1 MLHLRI
7 LVPADLTPSVTSLL
21 RGEPGA
27 VHLSVVPG
35 AGLDPLADLVEADV
49 EHASLAAL
57 ISRLE
62 DLGVNERGS
71 FSFADVIDARSEAA
85 DTARLATQSVGSEL
99 IAWDEVAARTRD
111 DTVVTPAYLLL
122 MTIAGVIA
130 AGGILTNNELLI
142 VGAMI
147 VSPDYGPLAGFCVAV
162 IAGLRDRARSTATAL
177 AVGFT
182 VAAGSAAIVAG
193 AASIAGLVPDA
204 YLAGDRPVTELIAE
218 PNWASFV
225 VALAAGVAG
234 MVALG
239 QAKSG
244 AVVGVLVS
252 VTTIPAAANVGV
264 ALALGNVDEAIGAL
278 AQLVINLIG
287 LVIAG
292 VGSLWLGRRLS
303 RRRAI
308 AEIQQRRAQGRRA
321 TERRADA
328 PLDRPPSSTPDH
340 D

>member
-1 MLHLRI
+1 VLHLRI
-7 LVPADLTPSVTSLL
+7 LVPPDLTPSVTSLL
-21 RGEPGA
+21 RREPGA
-27 VHLSVVPG
+27 VHLSVIRD
-35 AGLDPLADLVEADV
+35 AGLDPAGDLIEADV
-49 EHASLAAL
+49 EHAALAAL

-62 DLGVNERGS
+62 DLGVDDRGS
-71 FSFADVIDARSEAA
+71 FSFADVLDARSAAA
-85 DTARLATQSVGSEL
+85 DTARATMRAVGSEL

-111 DTVVTPAYLLL
+111 DTVATPAYLLL

-130 AGGILTNNELLI
+130 AGGILTSNELLI

-147 VSPDYGPLAGFCVAV
+147 VSPDYGPLAGFCVAAL
-162 IAGLRDRARSTATAL
+162 AGPRDRARSSAWAL
-177 AVGFT
+177 VVGFA
-182 VAAGSAAIVAG
+182 VAAGSAAIVA
-193 AASIAGLVPDA
+193 AVAGLADIVPAA
-204 YLAGDRPVTELIAE
+204 YHAGDRPVTELIAE
-218 PNWASFV
+218 PNAASFV

-234 MVALG
+234 MIALG

-278 AQLVINLIG
+278 AQLVINLAG

-308 AEIQQRRAQGRRA
+308 AELRQRRINRRRGGA
-321 TERRADA
+321 PPRSPADR
-328 PLDRPPSSTPDH
+328 D
-340 D
+340 

>member
-1 MLHLRI
+1 
-7 LVPADLTPSVTSLL
+7 
-21 RGEPGA
+21 
-27 VHLSVVPG
+27 VHLSVVRG
-35 AGLDPLADLVEADV
+35 AALDPPGDVVEADV
-49 EHASLAAL
+49 EHAALAAT

-62 DLGVNERGS
+62 DLGVPRRGS
-71 FSFADVIDARSEAA
+71 FSFGDVLETRSIAA
-85 DTARLATQSVGSEL
+85 ETASAAMRAGGTEL

-111 DTVVTPAYLLL
+111 DTVVTPAYLVL

-162 IAGLRDRARSTATAL
+162 LARLPERARSSAWAL
-177 AVGFT
+177 TVGFA
-182 VAAGSAAIVAG
+182 VAAGSAGLVAAG
-193 AASIAGLVPDA
+193 ADLTGQVPAA

-218 PNWASFV
+218 PNAASFV
-225 VALAAGVAG
+225 VALAAGIAG
-234 MVALG
+234 MIALG

-264 ALALGNVDEAIGAL
+264 ALALGNLDEAAGAL
-278 AQLVINLIG
+278 AQLVINLSG

-303 RRRAI
+303 RARAIGEIQRRRA
-308 AEIQQRRAQGRRA
+308 
-321 TERRADA
+321 ERRRHRDA
-328 PLDRPPSSTPDH
+328 
-340 D
+340 

>member
-7 LVPADLTPSVTSLL
+7 LVPAEMTPSITSLL
-21 RGEPGA
+21 RREPGA
-27 VHLSVVPG
+27 VHLSVVPD
-35 AGLDPLADLVEADV
+35 AGLDPVADLVEADV

-71 FSFADVIDARSEAA
+71 FSFSDVIDARSEAA

-99 IAWDEVAARTRD
+99 IAWDEVSARTRD
-111 DTVVTPAYLLL
+111 DTVATPAYLLL

-162 IAGLRDRARSTATAL
+162 IAGMRDRARSSATAL
-177 AVGFT
+177 AIGFT
-182 VAAGSAAIVAG
+182 VAAGSAAVVAG
-193 AASIAGLVPDA
+193 IAAIAGLVPAA

-264 ALALGNVDEAIGAL
+264 ALALGNIDEAIGAF
-278 AQLVINLIG
+278 AQLLINLTG

-308 AEIQQRRAQGRRA
+308 AEIQQRRRANGRRMH
-321 TERRADA
+321 A
-328 PLDRPPSSTPDH
+328 PTDRPPSTPDP

>member
-1 MLHLRI
+1 
-7 LVPADLTPSVTSLL
+7 
-21 RGEPGA
+21 
-27 VHLSVVPG
+27 
-35 AGLDPLADLVEADV
+35 
-49 EHASLAAL
+49 
-57 ISRLE
+57 
-62 DLGVNERGS
+62 
-71 FSFADVIDARSEAA
+71 
-85 DTARLATQSVGSEL
+85 
-99 IAWDEVAARTRD
+99 
-111 DTVVTPAYLLL
+111 

-162 IAGLRDRARSTATAL
+162 IARMRDRARSSAIAL
-177 AVGFT
+177 AIGFT
-182 VAAGSAAIVAG
+182 VAAGSAAVVAG
-193 AASIAGLVPDA
+193 IAAIAGLVPAA

-264 ALALGNVDEAIGAL
+264 ALALGNIDEAIGAL
-278 AQLVINLIG
+278 AQLLINLTG

-308 AEIQQRRAQGRRA
+308 AEIQQRRRANGRRA
-321 TERRADA
+321 IERRAGA
-328 PLDRPPSSTPDH
+328 PHDGPPSSTPDH